1 MSDRPNASSSRD
13 DWQARIPGLL
23 LTVSKPARYL
33 GNEWGAVRRSWD
45 ETSVR
50 WALAFPDIYDVGMS
64 HLGSKIL
71 YQVINRMP
79 HALCERVYAP
89 APELEALMRREG
101 IPLFALESRRPLTD
115 FDGIGFSLSYE
126 LTYTNLLNMLAL
138 SGIPVERSERERST
152 QSDGRP
158 WPLVFAGGPNAFN
171 PEPFADFVD
180 FVVVGDGEEVVFDL
194 ADAFVA
200 LKAGGLD
207 RNEFLQGLSKIR
219 GVYVPQFYDC
229 EYEGPGR
236 PIRRWIVADGAP
248 FPVRKNVVRELRA
261 DYHPTAAP
269 VPYLPIIHD
278 RVPTEVRRGCDAGC
292 RFCQAGFIYLP
303 VRERKAQEVVDLTSS
318 TIRCTGYEEYSLF
331 SLSSG
336 DYTQSAEVVKPLT
349 EANSPLGA
357 SMSLPSLRVDSFS
370 LQMAT
375 AAQHLRKSTFTFAP
389 EAGSQ
394 RLRDII
400 NKNITED
407 EIRYA
412 IRETYRAGWQTL
424 KLYFMIGLPGETHE
438 DVAEI
443 VALVDKIK
451 KDCAEIRR
459 QDGAAEGETRPAGR
473 TYPPIR
479 IHLTVSTFVPKPH
492 VPFQWRAQ
500 DGLADVAAKQAFLF
514 AEMKKRGV
522 KVSAH
527 DRFTSELEAVLSRGD
542 RRVGRMVKRAW
553 ELGAAHDAWSEHH
566 RPDLWRQAAQE
577 TGIDFEFYA
586 HGRWSYDWI
595 LPWDVIDSGVDKRH
609 NKYDD
614 EQSERCITMDHCT
627 RKCWG
632 CGVCFKFDTGHDLA
646 GTALPKIDC
655 SAPPAPPDWEISSH
669 HPPHDK
675 VQRLRCRFIKDGD
688 LRFISH
694 LDLMRLFERALR
706 RAALP
711 VAFSSGFNPHPALE
725 FAAPLALGV
734 TSEAELVDIYLG
746 EAVDPAAFCRRLNSA
761 LPDEARILEC
771 RELAI
776 GGPSLMA
783 LVDEASYR
791 VRLAS
796 PVSHDLWREF
806 TARQEIPFVKS
817 GKTGRRTVDLRPLIR
832 AVLLEDDRTV
842 RLRLAAGSRGNAK
855 PDDVISAMGDFLG
868 QDLRSIAIRRLDLLV
883 LDGPTLALVDGG
895 AAAGGHG
902 DEWRGEDASGDAV
915 LSSAES

>member
-1 MSDRPNASSSRD
+1 MFDRPIASDRKD
-13 DWQARIPGLL
+13 DWQARIPSLL
-23 LTVSKPARYL
+23 LTVPRPARYL
-33 GNEWGAVRRSWD
+33 GNEWGAVRKPWA
-45 ETSVR
+45 ETPVH
-50 WALAFPDIYDVGMS
+50 WALAFPDLYDVGMS

-138 SGIPVERSERERST
+138 AGIPVERSERDQST
-152 QSDGRP
+152 QPNGSP

-180 FVVVGDGEEVVFDL
+180 FVVVGDGEEVVSDL

-200 LKAGGLD
+200 LKDGSLGREELLRGLA
-207 RNEFLQGLSKIR
+207 QIR

-236 PIRRWIVADGAP
+236 PIRRWIPKDGAP
-248 FPVRKNVVRELRA
+248 FPVRKNAIRELLA
-261 DYHPTAAP
+261 EYHPTDAP
-269 VPYLPIIHD
+269 VPYLPVIHD
-278 RVPTEVRRGCDAGC
+278 RIPTEVRRGCDAGC
-292 RFCQAGFIYLP
+292 RYCQAGFIYLP
-303 VRERKAQEVVDLTSS
+303 VRERKAQDVVDLTSA

-336 DYTQSAEVVKPLT
+336 DYTQSAAVVKPLT

-412 IRETYRAGWQTL
+412 IRETYRAGWHTL
-424 KLYFMIGLPGETHE
+424 KLYFMIGLPGETLE

-451 KDCAEIRR
+451 QDCAEIRR
-459 QDGAAEGETRPAGR
+459 QDAGTEGEARQSGKR
-473 TYPPIR
+473 HPPIR
-479 IHLTVSTFVPKPH
+479 IHLTISTFVPKPH

-500 DGLADVAAKQAFLF
+500 DRLEDVAAKQSHLF
-514 AEMKKRGV
+514 SEMKKRGV

-527 DRFTSELEAVLSRGD
+527 DRYTSELEAVLSRGD
-542 RRVGRMVKRAW
+542 RRVGRLVKRAW

-566 RPDLWRQAAQE
+566 RPALWRQAALE

-586 HGRWSYDWI
+586 HSRWNYDWI
-595 LPWDVIDSGVDKRH
+595 LPWDVIDSGVNKRH
-609 NKYDD
+609 NRYDD
-614 EQSERCITMDHCT
+614 EQSERRITLDHCS

-646 GTALPKIDC
+646 GSALPKIDC
-655 SAPPAPPDWEISSH
+655 SAPPPAPDWEISAH

-675 VQRLRCRFIKDGD
+675 VQRLRCRFLKDGD

-711 VAFSSGFNPHPALE
+711 VAFSQGFNPHPALE

-746 EAVDPAAFCRRLNSA
+746 QAVAPATFILRLNLA
-761 LPDEARILEC
+761 LPEEARIVEC
-771 RELAI
+771 QELPI

-791 VRLAS
+791 VRLAG
-796 PVSHDLWREF
+796 PVPRELWREF
-806 TARQEIPFVKS
+806 TDRQEIPFVKS
-817 GKTGRRTVDLRPLIR
+817 GKTGSRTVDLRPLIR
-832 AVLLEDDRTV
+832 AVVPEDDRTV
-842 RLRLAAGSRGNAK
+842 RLRLASGSRGNAK
-855 PDDVISAMGDFLG
+855 PDDVVSAMGEFLG
-868 QDLRSIAIRRLDLLV
+868 QELRTIAIRRLELLV
-883 LDGPTLALVDGG
+883 LDAPALAPVHG
-895 AAAGGHG
+895 APLPGDPADEAEGRALAPAG
-902 DEWRGEDASGDAV
+902 DQA
-915 LSSAES
+915 